1 MFQHYILTR
10 FNLRATDWTTTKNK
24 EKVLTDE
31 WLKERFDLFEN
42 FCFSSVKNQS
52 NQNFKW
58 LVFFDVNTPE
68 FYKIKVEEFRKSYEN
83 FYPVFI
89 DGMPNFLPEIIKNI
103 KQMDNEK
110 YIITS
115 RLDNDDSLHED
126 YVKVIQS
133 YFDKQNHLAIDLI
146 DGYTLQIG
154 DKIRL
159 GFQKHLY
166 NPFISLIE
174 KKEDDFKTVWFRSR
188 HGSWKYEKNIIRVK
202 DKRLW
207 MGIIHSKNKVN
218 KFEGYG
224 RVDAEIINKFHISKM
239 KADEILNGIS
249 KYNSWLVLSYFN
261 KANSLFKVYFKDI
274 KKAIGLYKNDTKD

>member
-10 FNLRATDWTTTKNK
+10 FNLRATDWTITKNK
-24 EKVLTDE
+24 EKVLTEE
-31 WLKERFDLFEN
+31 WLEERFDLFEN
-42 FCFSSVKNQS
+42 YCFSSVKNQS
-52 NQNFKW
+52 VQNFKW

-68 FYKIKVEEFRKSYEN
+68 AYKIKVEEYRRSYEN
-83 FYPVFI
+83 FYPFFI
-89 DGMPNFLPEIIKNI
+89 DGMPNFLPEIVKNI
-103 KQMDNEK
+103 KLLDTEK

-115 RLDNDDSLHED
+115 RLDNDDSIHED

-133 YFDKQNHLAIDLI
+133 YFDQQNHLAIDLI

-154 DKIRL
+154 EKIRL

-174 KKEDDFKTVWFRSR
+174 KKDDFKTVWFRSR

-207 MGIIHSKNKVN
+207 LGIIHSKNKVN
-218 KFEGYG
+218 QFEGYG
-224 RVDAEIINKFHISKM
+224 RVDPEIISKFHIAKT

-249 KYNSWLVLSYFN
+249 NHNSWRLLSFTN
-261 KANSLFKVYFKDI
+261 KLRSFSASYYKDFKKFM
-274 KKAIGLYKNDTKD
+274 GLYK

>member
-10 FNLRATDWTTTKNK
+10 FNLRATHWTTTKNK
-24 EKVLTDE
+24 EKVLTEE

-42 FCFSSVKNQS
+42 YCFSSVKNQS

-68 FYKIKVEEFRKSYEN
+68 NYKLKVEEYRKSYDN
-83 FYPVFI
+83 FYPFFI

-103 KQMDNEK
+103 KLLDTEK
-110 YIITS
+110 FIITS
-115 RLDNDDSLHED
+115 RLDNDDCLHED
-126 YVKVIQS
+126 YINVVQS
-133 YFDKQNHLAIDLI
+133 YFDSQNHLAIDLI

-154 DKIRL
+154 EKIRF

-174 KKEDDFKTVWFRSR
+174 KKDDFKTVWFRSR
-188 HGSWKYEKNIIRVK
+188 HGSWKYEKKIIRIK

-207 MGIIHSKNKVN
+207 LGVIHAKNKVN
-218 KFEGYG
+218 QFEGYG
-224 RVDAEIINKFHISKM
+224 RVDAEIIHKFHISETKTE
-239 KADEILNGIS
+239 EILNGIS
-249 KYNSWLVLSYFN
+249 NYNSWRMLSFSN
-261 KANSLFKVYFKDI
+261 KLSSFSECYYKDFKKF
-274 KKAIGLYKNDTKD
+274 IGLYK

>member
-10 FNLRATDWTTTKNK
+10 FNLRATDWTVTKNK
-24 EKVLTDE
+24 EKVLTEE
-31 WLKERFDLFEN
+31 WLEERFDLFEN
-42 FCFSSVKNQS
+42 YCFSSVKNQS

-68 FYKIKVEEFRKSYEN
+68 AYKIKVEEYRKSYQN
-83 FYPVFI
+83 FYPFFI
-89 DGMPNFLPEIIKNI
+89 DGMPNFLPEIVKNI
-103 KQMDNEK
+103 KLLDTEK

-115 RLDNDDSLHED
+115 RLDNDDSIHED

-133 YFDKQNHLAIDLI
+133 YFDQQNHLAIDLI

-154 DKIRL
+154 EKIRL

-174 KKEDDFKTVWFRSR
+174 KKDDFKTVWFRSR

-202 DKRLW
+202 NIRLW
-207 MGIIHSKNKVN
+207 LGIIHSKNKVN
-218 KFEGYG
+218 QFEGYG
-224 RVDAEIINKFHISKM
+224 RVDAEIINKFHIAKT
-239 KADEILNGIS
+239 KTDEIINGIS
-249 KYNSWLVLSYFN
+249 NYNSWRLLSFSN
-261 KANSLFKVYFKDI
+261 KLSSFSACYYKDFKKF
-274 KKAIGLYKNDTKD
+274 IGLYK

>member
-10 FNLRATDWTTTKNK
+10 FNLRATDWTITKNK

-42 FCFSSVKNQS
+42 YCFSSVKNQS
-52 NQNFKW
+52 SQNFKW

-68 FYKIKVEEFRKSYEN
+68 AYKIKVEEYSKSYEN
-83 FYPVFI
+83 FYPFFI
-89 DGMPNFLPEIIKNI
+89 DGMPNFLPEIVKNI
-103 KQMDNEK
+103 KLLDTEK

-115 RLDNDDSLHED
+115 RLDNDDSIHED

-154 DKIRL
+154 EKIRL

-174 KKEDDFKTVWFRSR
+174 KKDDFKTVWFRSR

-207 MGIIHSKNKVN
+207 LGIIHSKNKVN
-218 KFEGYG
+218 QFEGYG
-224 RVDAEIINKFHISKM
+224 SVDPEIINKFHIAKT

-249 KYNSWLVLSYFN
+249 DYNSWRLLSFSN
-261 KANSLFKVYFKDI
+261 KLRSFSACYFKDF
-274 KKAIGLYKNDTKD
+274 KKFMGLYK

>member
-10 FNLRATDWTTTKNK
+10 FNLRATDWTVTKNK
-24 EKVLTDE
+24 EKVLTEE

-58 LVFFDVNTPE
+58 LVFFDINTPE
-68 FYKIKVEEFRKSYEN
+68 SYKIKVEEFRKSYEN
-83 FYPVFI
+83 FYPFFI
-89 DGMPNFLPEIIKNI
+89 DGMPNFLPEILKNI
-103 KQMDNEK
+103 KLLDTEK

-126 YVKVIQS
+126 YVEVIQS

-154 DKIRL
+154 EKIRL

-207 MGIIHSKNKVN
+207 LGIIHSKNKVN

-224 RVDAEIINKFHISKM
+224 RVDAEIINKFHIAQM
-239 KADEILNGIS
+239 KADEIIKGIS
-249 KYNSWLVLSYFN
+249 DYNSWRLLSFSN
-261 KANSLFKVYFKDI
+261 KLSSLSACYYKDFKKF
-274 KKAIGLYKNDTKD
+274 IGLYKK

>member
-24 EKVLTDE
+24 EKVLTEE

-42 FCFSSVKNQS
+42 YCFSSVKNQR

-68 FYKIKVEEFRKSYEN
+68 NYKLKVEEYRKSYDN
-83 FYPVFI
+83 FYPFFI

-103 KQMDNEK
+103 KQLDTEK
-110 YIITS
+110 FIITS
-115 RLDNDDSLHED
+115 RLDNDDCIHED
-126 YVKVIQS
+126 YINVVQS
-133 YFDKQNHLAIDLI
+133 YFNKQNHLAIDLI
-146 DGYTLQIG
+146 DGYTIQTG
-154 DKIRL
+154 KKIRL

-174 KKEDDFKTVWFRSR
+174 KKDDFKTVWFRSR

-202 DKRLW
+202 DRRLW
-207 MGIIHSKNKVN
+207 LGIIHSKNKVN
-218 KFEGYG
+218 QFEGYG
-224 RVDAEIINKFHISKM
+224 RVDAEIINKFHIAKI
-239 KADEILNGIS
+239 KRDEILNGLS
-249 KYNSWLVLSYFN
+249 NYDSWRLLSFAN
-261 KANSLFKVYFKDI
+261 KLSSLSACYYKDFKKF
-274 KKAIGLYKNDTKD
+274 IGLYK

>member
-10 FNLRATDWTTTKNK
+10 FNLRAADWTTTKNK
-24 EKVLTDE
+24 EKVLTEE

-42 FCFSSVKNQS
+42 YCFSSVKNQS

-58 LVFFDVNTPE
+58 LVFFDINTPE
-68 FYKIKVEEFRKSYEN
+68 TYKIKVEEYRKSYEN
-83 FYPVFI
+83 FHPFFI
-89 DGMPNFLPEIIKNI
+89 DGMTNFLPEIVKNI
-103 KQMDNEK
+103 KLLDTEK

-115 RLDNDDSLHED
+115 RLDNDDCIHED
-126 YVKVIQS
+126 YINVVQN

-154 DKIRL
+154 EKTRL

-174 KKEDDFKTVWFRSR
+174 KKDDFKTVWFRSR

-207 MGIIHSKNKVN
+207 LGIIHSKNKVN
-218 KFEGYG
+218 QFEGYG
-224 RVDAEIINKFHISKM
+224 RVDAEIINKFHITNM
-239 KADEILNGIS
+239 KRDEILNGIS
-249 KYNSWLVLSYFN
+249 NYDSWILLSVAN
-261 KANSLFKVYFKDI
+261 KLSSLSACYYKDFKKF
-274 KKAIGLYKNDTKD
+274 IGLYK

>member
-10 FNLRATDWTTTKNK
+10 FNLRATDWTITKNK

-42 FCFSSVKNQS
+42 FCFSSVKTQS

-68 FYKIKVEEFRKSYEN
+68 SYKIKVEEYRKSYQN
-83 FYPVFI
+83 FYPFFI
-89 DGMPNFLPEIIKNI
+89 DGMPNFLHEIVKNI
-103 KQMDNEK
+103 NLLDTEK

-115 RLDNDDSLHED
+115 RLDNDDSIHED
-126 YVKVIQS
+126 YVNVVQS

-154 DKIRL
+154 EKIRL

-207 MGIIHSKNKVN
+207 LGIIHSKNKVN

-224 RVDAEIINKFHISKM
+224 KVDAEIINKFHIAKI

-249 KYNSWLVLSYFN
+249 NYNSWRLLSFSN
-261 KANSLFKVYFKDI
+261 KWSSLSACYYKDFKKF
-274 KKAIGLYKNDTKD
+274 IGLYK

>member
-10 FNLRATDWTTTKNK
+10 FNLRAADWTTTKNK
-24 EKVLTDE
+24 EKVLTEE

-42 FCFSSVKNQS
+42 YCFSSVKNQS

-58 LVFFDVNTPE
+58 LVFFDINTPE
-68 FYKIKVEEFRKSYEN
+68 TYKLKVEEYCKSYEN
-83 FYPVFI
+83 FYPFFI

-103 KQMDNEK
+103 KILDTEK

-115 RLDNDDSLHED
+115 RLDNDDSIHED
-126 YVKVIQS
+126 YINVVQS
-133 YFDKQNHLAIDLI
+133 YFNNQDHLAIDLI

-154 DKIRL
+154 EKIRL

-174 KKEDDFKTVWFRSR
+174 KKDDFKTVWFRSR
-188 HGSWKYEKNIIRVK
+188 HGSWKYEKKIIRVK

-207 MGIIHSKNKVN
+207 LGIIHSKNKVN
-218 KFEGYG
+218 QFEGYG
-224 RVDAEIINKFHISKM
+224 RVDAEIISKFHIAKI
-239 KADEILNGIS
+239 KTDEILNGIS
-249 KYNSWLVLSYFN
+249 NYDSWRLLSFSN
-261 KANSLFKVYFKDI
+261 KLSSLSACYYKDFKKF
-274 KKAIGLYKNDTKD
+274 IGLYK

>member
-10 FNLRATDWTTTKNK
+10 FNLRAADWTITKNK
-24 EKVLTDE
+24 EKVLTEE

-68 FYKIKVEEFRKSYEN
+68 SYKIKVEEFRKSYEN
-83 FYPVFI
+83 FYPFFI
-89 DGMPNFLPEIIKNI
+89 DGMPNFLREIVKNI
-103 KQMDNEK
+103 KLMDNEK

-115 RLDNDDSLHED
+115 RLDNDDSIHED
-126 YVKVIQS
+126 YVKVIQR
-133 YFDKQNHLAIDLI
+133 YFDQQNHLAIDLI

-154 DKIRL
+154 EKIRL

-174 KKEDDFKTVWFRSR
+174 KKDDFKTVWFRSR

-207 MGIIHSKNKVN
+207 LGIIHSKNKVN

-224 RVDAEIINKFHISKM
+224 KVDAEIINKFHIAKI
-239 KADEILNGIS
+239 KTDEILNGIS
-249 KYNSWLVLSYFN
+249 NFESWRLLSFSN
-261 KANSLFKVYFKDI
+261 KLTSLAACFYKDFKKF
-274 KKAIGLYKNDTKD
+274 IGLYK

>member
-10 FNLRATDWTTTKNK
+10 FNLRATDWTVTKNK
-24 EKVLTDE
+24 EKVLTEE
-31 WLKERFDLFEN
+31 WLEERFDLFEN
-42 FCFSSVKNQS
+42 YCFSSVKNQS

-68 FYKIKVEEFRKSYEN
+68 AYKIKVEEYRKSYQN
-83 FYPVFI
+83 FYPFFI
-89 DGMPNFLPEIIKNI
+89 DGMPNFLPEIVKNI
-103 KQMDNEK
+103 KLLDNEK

-115 RLDNDDSLHED
+115 RLDNDDSIHED

-133 YFDKQNHLAIDLI
+133 YFNQQNHLAIDLI

-154 DKIRL
+154 EKIRL

-174 KKEDDFKTVWFRSR
+174 NKDDFKTVWFRSR

-202 DKRLW
+202 GKRLW
-207 MGIIHSKNKVN
+207 LGIIHSKNKVN
-218 KFEGYG
+218 QFEGYG
-224 RVDAEIINKFHISKM
+224 RVDPEIISKFNIVKT

-249 KYNSWLVLSYFN
+249 NYNSWRLLSLTN
-261 KANSLFKVYFKDI
+261 KLRSFSACYYKDFKKF
-274 KKAIGLYKNDTKD
+274 IGLYK

>member
-10 FNLRATDWTTTKNK
+10 FNLRATDWTFTKNK
-24 EKVLTDE
+24 EKVLTEE

-83 FYPVFI
+83 FYPFFI
-89 DGMPNFLPEIIKNI
+89 DGMPNFLPEIVKNI
-103 KQMDNEK
+103 KLMDNEK

-115 RLDNDDSLHED
+115 RLDNDDSIHED
-126 YVKVIQS
+126 YVKVIQR
-133 YFDKQNHLAIDLI
+133 YFDQQNHLAIDLI

-154 DKIRL
+154 EKIRL

-174 KKEDDFKTVWFRSR
+174 KKDDFKTVWFRSR

-202 DKRLW
+202 NKRLW
-207 MGIIHSKNKVN
+207 LGIIHSKNKVN

-224 RVDAEIINKFHISKM
+224 KVDAEIINKFHIAKI
-239 KADEILNGIS
+239 KTDEILNGIS
-249 KYNSWLVLSYFN
+249 NFESWRLLSFSN
-261 KANSLFKVYFKDI
+261 KLTSLAACFYKDFKKF
-274 KKAIGLYKNDTKD
+274 IGLYK

>member
-24 EKVLTDE
+24 EKVLTEE

-42 FCFSSVKNQS
+42 YCFSSVKNQS

-68 FYKIKVEEFRKSYEN
+68 VYKLKVEKYKKSYEN
-83 FYPVFI
+83 FYPFFI
-89 DGMPNFLPEIIKNI
+89 DGMPNFLPEIVRNI
-103 KQMDNEK
+103 KMLDSKK

-115 RLDNDDSLHED
+115 RLDNDDSIHED
-126 YVKVIQS
+126 YVNVVQS
-133 YFDKQNHLAIDLI
+133 YFNNQNHLAIDFI

-154 DKIRL
+154 EKTRL

-174 KKEDDFKTVWFRSR
+174 KKEDFKTVWFRSR

-207 MGIIHSKNKVN
+207 LGIIHSKNKVN

-224 RVDAEIINKFHISKM
+224 KVDEEIINKFHVTKIKR
-239 KADEILNGIS
+239 DEILNGILN
-249 KYNSWLVLSYFN
+249 YNSWRLLSFSN
-261 KANSLFKVYFKDI
+261 KLSSLSACYYKDFKKF
-274 KKAIGLYKNDTKD
+274 IGLYK

>member
-10 FNLRATDWTTTKNK
+10 FNLRATDWTVTKNK
-24 EKVLTDE
+24 EKVLTEE

-68 FYKIKVEEFRKSYEN
+68 SYKIKVEEFRKSYEN
-83 FYPVFI
+83 FYPFFI

-103 KQMDNEK
+103 KLLDTEK

-115 RLDNDDSLHED
+115 RLDNDDSIHED
-126 YVKVIQS
+126 YVEAIQS

-154 DKIRL
+154 EKIRL

-207 MGIIHSKNKVN
+207 LGIIHSKNKVN

-224 RVDAEIINKFHISKM
+224 RVDAEIINKFHIAQM
-239 KADEILNGIS
+239 KADEIIKGIS
-249 KYNSWLVLSYFN
+249 NYNSWRLLSFSN
-261 KANSLFKVYFKDI
+261 KWNSLSACYYKDFKKF
-274 KKAIGLYKNDTKD
+274 IGLYKK